1 VQPFLVRS
9 RQCEVRSLI
18 LCEVIVREFLDG
30 YSLAIESAQKTL
42 ILNPLSVKVETNL
55 ALGYLLSDQYDKA
68 EVIYRKWKG
77 KKFEAGDA
85 ENADAIFLNDIAELE
100 SFGIR
105 HADFQ
110 KVKEMFL
117 E

>member
-1 VQPFLVRS
+1 
-9 RQCEVRSLI
+9 
-18 LCEVIVREFLDG
+18 
-30 YSLAIESAQKTL
+30 
-42 ILNPLSVKVETNL
+42 VETNL
-55 ALGYLLSDQYDKA
+55 ALGYLLSNQYDRA

-100 SFGIR
+100 SFGI
-105 HADFQ
+105 HHVDFQ
-110 KVKEMFL
+110 KVKRLFL

>member
-1 VQPFLVRS
+1 MLENVRIDS
-9 RQCEVRSLI
+9 TNASLYFN
-18 LCEVIVREFLDG
+18 LSYYALFVGEYTR
-30 YSLAIESAQKTL
+30 AIESAQKTL

-77 KKFEAGDA
+77 KKFGAGDA
-85 ENADAIFLNDIAELE
+85 ENADTIFLNDIAELE
-100 SFGIR
+100 SFGIQ
-105 HADFQ
+105 HVDFQ